1 MVKRILFGLILEID
15 LNIMET
21 KEGSVK
27 QLMRVHLTAHRK
39 ATLNR
44 KLTNP
49 KSTMQLQATQ
59 ECRTFDK
66 DPLKK
71 SNRILAPSKHLN
83 LPTLNTANIDDY
95 GYKSS
100 KLLL

>member
-1 MVKRILFGLILEID
+1 MGFRGDFLGVILEID
-15 LNIMET
+15 LNIMEN

-27 QLMRVHLTAHRK
+27 RLMRVHLTAHRK

-49 KSTMQLQATQ
+49 KSTLQLQTTQ
-59 ECRTFDK
+59 ECRLFDK

-71 SNRILAPSKHLN
+71 SKCILAPSKQLN
-83 LPTLNTANIDDY
+83 LPTINTANIE
-95 GYKSS
+95 
-100 KLLL
+100 

>member
-1 MVKRILFGLILEID
+1 MIIEID
-15 LNIMET
+15 LNIMEN

-27 QLMRVHLTAHRK
+27 RLMRVHLTAHRK

-49 KSTMQLQATQ
+49 KSTMQLQTTQ

-66 DPLKK
+66 DPFKK
-71 SNRILAPSKHLN
+71 SNPILAPSKQLN
-83 LPTLNTANIDDY
+83 LPTLNTANIEDY
-95 GYKSS
+95 AYKSS
-100 KLLL
+100 KLLLEIN

>member
-1 MVKRILFGLILEID
+1 
-15 LNIMET
+15 MET

-27 QLMRVHLTAHRK
+27 RLMRVHLQSMRK

-49 KSTMQLQATQ
+49 KSIMQLQSSQ
-59 ECRTFDK
+59 ECRFFDK

-71 SNRILAPSKHLN
+71 SNLILAPSKHLN

-100 KLLL
+100 KLLI